1 MDSERLIWK
10 SSLRRL
16 RRRFSVFRRAYDA
29 RKPILA
35 LRCDNVKATVFR
47 CVTTA
52 PSFRLA
58 LSGSFILAEQ
68 EHKAVQEMSV
78 QGGATQSA
86 THADPVD
93 LKKSLNRSYPKNNDL
108 QDRQV
113 QTWRNYD

>member
-1 MDSERLIWK
+1 
-10 SSLRRL
+10 
-16 RRRFSVFRRAYDA
+16 
-29 RKPILA
+29 
-35 LRCDNVKATVFR
+35 
-47 CVTTA
+47 
-52 PSFRLA
+52 
-58 LSGSFILAEQ
+58 
-68 EHKAVQEMSV
+68 VQEMSV